1 MRINSPKVYTKTDEK
16 KPIEKKRRKNIKKMG
31 IKKRIQY
38 KYLNFMSS
46 LKQFLVNQDK
56 QETKI
61 HWTMGR
67 SEVRRQLRLQSH
79 F

>member
-1 MRINSPKVYTKTDEK
+1 
-16 KPIEKKRRKNIKKMG
+16 
-31 IKKRIQY
+31 
-38 KYLNFMSS
+38 MSS

-67 SEVRRQLRLQSH
+67 SEVRRQLTLSTTLRVQPETFLLDDQYKQVPSGRNPLQY

>member
-1 MRINSPKVYTKTDEK
+1 MKKNLLKKKKKEK
-16 KPIEKKRRKNIKKMG
+16 YKKNG
-31 IKKRIQY
+31 NKKRIQY

>member
-1 MRINSPKVYTKTDEK
+1 MKKNLLKKKKEK
-16 KPIEKKRRKNIKKMG
+16 YKKKMG